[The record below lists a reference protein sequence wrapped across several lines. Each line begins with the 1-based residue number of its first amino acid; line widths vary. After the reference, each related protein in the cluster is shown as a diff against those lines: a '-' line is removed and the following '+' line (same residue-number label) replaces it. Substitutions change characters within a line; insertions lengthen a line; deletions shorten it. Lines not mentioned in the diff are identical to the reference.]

1 MGCSCRKYN
10 LNESIYE
17 LADTLSD
24 RDVDRKFSL
33 FNKITKTPTKV
44 FNKKEDIINIE
55 RYNDDIILLLNKTRK
70 HPNSLTDTIMKHI
83 ELINDNNELVVEKE
97 IGKEIKISLFKGK
110 EEFKEVC
117 NQLNSIN
124 SMSELEYN
132 SIFNI
137 DITDFSS
144 LIDSNNSI
152 NIDILSSFYG
162 KHYAKL
168 KQNGYDITGFH
179 YDISPDSEISIILQ
193 LVDDNNSHG
202 QRRKNLLN
210 KESKFIGISSY
221 IIDNYLICSFLTF
234 GKQTRDLIEDDY
246 L

>member
-24 RDVDRKFSL
+24 REVDRKFSL
-33 FNKITKTPTKV
+33 FNKITKTPSKI
-44 FNKKEDIINIE
+44 FNKKEDIVNIE
-55 RYNDDIILLLNKTRK
+55 HYNDEIKLLLNKTRK
-70 HPNSLTDTIMKHI
+70 DPNSLTATIMKYL
-83 ELINDNNELVVEKE
+83 ELINDNNELVNEKE

-110 EEFKEVC
+110 VEFKEVC
-117 NQLNSIN
+117 DQLKTIDPID
-124 SMSELEYN
+124 ELEYN

-137 DITDFSS
+137 EITDFTSI
-144 LIDSNNSI
+144 IDSNNSI
-152 NIDILSSFYG
+152 NIDILSSYYG

-193 LVDDNNSHG
+193 LVDDNNSHR

-210 KESKFIGISSY
+210 KESKYIGISSY